1 MLRSILRSIRRT
13 GRSVKRGGV
22 VMIQVVLMPG
32 FNKGN
37 VFRKLRCIERC
48 PPLRNLREIGVGS
61 PESQCK

>member
-1 MLRSILRSIRRT
+1 
-13 GRSVKRGGV
+13 
-22 VMIQVVLMPG
+22 MIQVVLMPG
-32 FNKGN
+32 FIKGN